1 MTTPTNYKDYPK
13 HIKIDGRV
21 NMILCTSCGKH
32 ETMFCGPLDD
42 FMSGVQQFIAYHDQ
56 CRGIVPINLPSEDW
70 VEVMSAL
77 TSKAALVER
86 GDYGEEDKEADYNP
100 KRWEED
106 LLRIHDTLAKALDEK
121 GIIY

>member
-1 MTTPTNYKDYPK
+1 MTIPGNYKDYPK
-13 HIKIDGRV
+13 HIKIDGMR
-21 NMILCTSCGKH
+21 NMMICTSCGKY
-32 ETMFCGPLDD
+32 EQMFCGPLDD
-42 FMSGVQQFIAYHDQ
+42 FLSLVQSFAAQHEE
-56 CRGIVPINLPSEDW
+56 CRNVIPINLPSEDW
-70 VEVMSAL
+70 SEVMSAL

-86 GDYGEEDKEADYNP
+86 GDYGEECKEENFNP

>member
-13 HIKIDGRV
+13 HIKIDGMR
-21 NMILCTSCGKH
+21 NMILCTSCGQH
-32 ETMFCGPLDD
+32 AALFCGPLDD
-42 FMSGVQQFIAYHDQ
+42 FMSSVQQFIACHDQ